1 MVSSL
6 RKVCPKSVV
15 ETKERWKG
23 WKMKAHSTN
32 EGKSQKMLA
41 TESKVRK
48 RRQVGLK
55 GKEEG
60 EIEERYKYFVRWG

>member
-1 MVSSL
+1 MVSSR
-6 RKVCPKSVV
+6 RKVWPKSVV

-41 TESKVRK
+41 TKAKYGKDGRLVQKERK
-48 RRQVGLK
+48 EK
-55 GKEEG
+55 
-60 EIEERYKYFVRWG
+60 